1 MVCVYLLAIV
11 FLIRWSVFKTDSERN
26 YPPQLS
32 TQRTVA
38 AVVGDIS
45 LLGTVPTTSR
55 RETEDIGNFNYG
67 QIEDSFPKLRVC
79 FQRLFVGFLS
89 AKVPPRCVTPRSMT
103 VPAQTLGMTVE
114 KLRN

>member
-11 FLIRWSVFKTDSERN
+11 VLIRWSVFKTNSERN

-32 TQRTVA
+32 TQRTV
-38 AVVGDIS
+38 VGDIS
-45 LLGTVPTTSR
+45 LLRTVPTTSR